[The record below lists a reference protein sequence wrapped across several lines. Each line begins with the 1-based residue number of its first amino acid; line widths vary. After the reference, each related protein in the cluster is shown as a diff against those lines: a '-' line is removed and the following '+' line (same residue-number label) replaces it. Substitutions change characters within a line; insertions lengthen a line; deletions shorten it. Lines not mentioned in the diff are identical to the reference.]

1 MSSAYTACASSGLYI
16 RFEHCLWLSC
26 FLLQWPVLL
35 AIAGVAPAIWLPSF
49 TYCISSAF
57 CSSSTSRSSLAP
69 HVLRHMLSAAVHA
82 TISRF
87 ACIRYSVL
95 LLQPTPTLP
104 LIESRALPPPPFATS
119 TPLQHLSSHRARRV
133 VLASGHESNSEGDTP
148 SRIQHSTSGLISTW
162 RPPLQRATAS
172 LKKTI
177 RELRTAFN

>member
-104 LIESRALPPPPFATS
+104 LIESPHSFSVFNNSNPQCIGISHTNKSGTAAKGLLYFIQNTIPKEDYSS
-119 TPLQHLSSHRARRV
+119 TAV
-133 VLASGHESNSEGDTP
+133 NSK
-148 SRIQHSTSGLISTW
+148 I
-162 RPPLQRATAS
+162 
-172 LKKTI
+172 
-177 RELRTAFN
+177 